1 MLKTN
6 KKDTKNYYFDMGEY
20 YKRIKKLQ
28 ITMIETIKNE
38 DDLNLKTLIV
48 CGIFTCAVHAMFQ
61 NSVLSHLLKKK
72 HVQNRAKNNQK

>member
-1 MLKTN
+1 
-6 KKDTKNYYFDMGEY
+6 
-20 YKRIKKLQ
+20 
-28 ITMIETIKNE
+28 MIETIKNE

-61 NSVLSHLLKKK
+61 NSVLSHLGKKK

>member
-1 MLKTN
+1 
-6 KKDTKNYYFDMGEY
+6 
-20 YKRIKKLQ
+20 
-28 ITMIETIKNE
+28 MIETIKNE

-61 NSVLSHLLKKK
+61 NSVLSHLLNKK